1 MIKIIELK
9 IRIFGLKLDL
19 SIKYDK
25 KDKIKTPINNSQNA
39 EILPSDEETEEI
51 FTDEE
56 LNTFI
61 SEQARKFEEELRTSN
76 ALYDIP
82 NNSDNNVL
90 YDVPH
95 YSDIPP
101 RHNIQD
107 DVEIITD
114 SFEKEIEDIYVGR
127 R

>member
-1 MIKIIELK
+1 M
-9 IRIFGLKLDL
+9 
-19 SIKYDK
+19 
-25 KDKIKTPINNSQNA
+25 PINNSQNA
-39 EILPSDEETEEI
+39 EILPSEEEETEEI

-56 LNTFI
+56 LSTFI
-61 SEQARKFEEELRTSN
+61 SEQARKFEEELRNSN
-76 ALYDIP
+76 VLYDIP
-82 NNSDNNVL
+82 DN
-90 YDVPH
+90 
-95 YSDIPP
+95 SDIPP

>member
-1 MIKIIELK
+1 MHIS
-9 IRIFGLKLDL
+9 RN
-19 SIKYDK
+19 K
-25 KDKIKTPINNSQNA
+25 KQEDETPILDIN
-39 EILPSDEETEEI
+39 SDELTSKEEI
-51 FTDEE
+51 PNEDFSDEE

-61 SEQARKFEEELRTSN
+61 SKQASIFEEELRSSD

-82 NNSDNNVL
+82 SD
-90 YDVPH
+90 
-95 YSDIPP
+95 SDIPP

-114 SFEKEIEDIYVGR
+114 RFEREVEDIYEGR